1 MKKDSIK
8 FLNYQLHMKVSFL
21 KVIPNSALL
30 WEYNPESNT
39 AEYIFKTESDLLKVV
54 TPRAAIV
61 DAMRQI
67 NGIRLEDSR
76 AVIDDVKE
84 FIKTYPMLEVPIQ
97 QSVPEKTGKASD
109 IEKTNLPGFSMFKR
123 NTSTRIQGSK
133 ATKTQRASLSLENY
147 SENRE
152 RTKSQIAD
160 TSSEDSRH
168 SVQLPIMRQSSPLK
182 PLDAAAL
189 SGKASYIPGSFN
201 IDTII
206 PKERSPEAWRQT
218 LVFLDALGEK
228 TTKDKQKSAMQLL
241 RDEQDIIKELHL
253 VEMTKLYEIKGSLIR
268 KLKKFLDIIENAL
281 QQVDPKYPFPAT
293 IFSYFQ
299 RAIVEAMVN
308 TEENLKAYGEINA
321 RTSKSKS
328 EAARFIKRQAEKSE
342 LVMGRLLAFHYF
354 TSSELTQI
362 QDDNLSLQSFLAQ
375 VKIKLKPKRQK
386 LDLLLAG
393 MTQLILES
401 LEYEWMFKKE
411 IERISNECSKH
422 PQQIEIA
429 MLESEK
435 DGQAQCMYSIY
446 ALIKGVIAPSELHKK
461 SSSELD
467 RFIFSLMGDLIN
479 YVKVQYYC
487 ISPFVG
493 NISLKGTWKDEHK
506 DPRDFYIYEDFAVQL
521 RSSLKALVTPL
532 LYSTGKYAF
541 PSEEKRFN
549 SVNDS
554 TEEKLVPFK
563 TLLLNH
569 LIESINKLIKNA
581 TDNIVP
587 ATSNAGEKT
596 EDTGVYESAEKESS
610 SLAL

>member
-30 WEYNPESNT
+30 WEYDPESNT
-39 AEYIFKTESDLLKVV
+39 AEYLFKTESDLLKVV

-61 DAMRQI
+61 DAMKQI

-84 FIKTYPMLEVPIQ
+84 FIKTYPILEVPMP
-97 QSVPEKTGKASD
+97 QSAPEKTGKASD

-133 ATKTQRASLSLENY
+133 AAKTQRASLSLETY

-160 TSSEDSRH
+160 TLSEDSRH

-189 SGKASYIPGSFN
+189 SAKASYIPGSFN

-206 PKERSPEAWRQT
+206 PKDRSPEAWRQT

-253 VEMTKLYEIKGSLIR
+253 IEMSKLYEIKGALIR
-268 KLKKFLDIIENAL
+268 KLKKFLEIIENAL
-281 QQVDPKYPFPAT
+281 QQVDPKYSFPAT
-293 IFSYFQ
+293 IFSYF
-299 RAIVEAMVN
+299 RKAIVEAMVN
-308 TEENLKAYGEINA
+308 TEENLKAYAEINA

-342 LVMGRLLAFHYF
+342 LVMGRLLTFHYF

-362 QDDNLSLQSFLAQ
+362 QDDNLSLQSYLAQ

-386 LDLLLAG
+386 LNLLLAG

-411 IERISNECSKH
+411 IEHISNEYSKH
-422 PQQIEIA
+422 PLQIEIA

-435 DGQAQCMYSIY
+435 DGQAHCMYSVY
-446 ALIKGVIAPSELHKK
+446 ALIKGALSPPELHKK
-461 SSSELD
+461 SNSELD
-467 RFIFSLMGDLIN
+467 RFTFSLMGELIN
-479 YVKVQYYC
+479 YVHLQYYC
-487 ISPFVG
+487 ASPFVG
-493 NISLKGTWKDEHK
+493 NIILKGTWKDEHK

-521 RSSLKALVTPL
+521 RSSLKALVNPI
-532 LYSTGKYAF
+532 LYSNGKYAF

-549 SVNDS
+549 LVNDS
-554 TEEKLVPFK
+554 KEETVPFK

-569 LIESINKLIKNA
+569 LTQSIDKLIINA
-581 TDNIVP
+581 SDQIVS
-587 ATSNAGEKT
+587 AASNSDLST
-596 EDTGVYESAEKESS
+596 EETGVYEPAEKESA